1 MRGTTGYDGTLQMF
15 CEPTHEI
22 DLAKLRFTRWLVEQ
36 RRLEHPPYGE
46 STGEYADRHDE
57 Q

>member
-15 CEPTHEI
+15 CEPVHEV
-22 DLAKLRFTRWLVEQ
+22 DLAKLQFLRWLVENG
-36 RRLEHPPYGE
+36 RLEHPPYGE
-46 STGEYADRHDE
+46 PAGEYADRHDE